1 MREQILIDEIK
12 TILKAGCPVHE
23 VQRLGGEYITVFN
36 KVSQRLLRCVDLI
49 RQGKHSIALQE
60 AQFSPPLMKTLD
72 SIVFARAAEWHEILK
87 ANGYNP
93 PSDLDSEH
101 ISLMRDLYTK
111 PISGSDPLYQD
122 LAHAMRTKNFEHA
135 LLVLR
140 IIREK
145 NPSDSNAI
153 DQVAKIEAR
162 IQGEKL
168 KTLVQLA
175 RDEEEDGFSDM
186 MGFFIN
192 EPWENKPK
200 GTKWEESV
208 VYHDKLQRKRS
219 LVHCKQMI
227 ESLIQ
232 LKKDNNS
239 EEAQALLNSIRNLQN
254 EQKFILDEEI
264 PGTEEKTYSAVLTES
279 EEWSENEYRKRVR
292 ETEDKER
299 LFKLKSIIR
308 KIQDKE
314 VGKKSKVPEMRND
327 LGELTSIARDLQE
340 AKQSLEPEDLASFNK
355 TLSKLRGDIAK
366 KHRAFRFLVAGLCI
380 ALLAVSIPSLLHFA
394 EKNKRESELAM
405 LVDGVERYTNSE
417 ELNTFI
423 TTFQKTH
430 PERKD
435 EAEFK
440 IEIEKAKMWVNEAR
454 AENEKFTDQL
464 RDIERELKITNDFA
478 KLRSL
483 QNRKSLQRE
492 NLINLNQAFVDEQK
506 ERILKIDLIWNEK
519 RNFIQSEIAQEIFQA
534 VDVANEFGSSQLKID
549 LAPLELEQNLRELN
563 GMLLVLESEISKYEG
578 LDGVGLSVGQV
589 DIVSGLRTLYLKRK
603 NLLIQYNSVL
613 AGIESAESL
622 PGLLK
627 VYKDLMDTELVGS
640 SVYQSVKAVLL
651 LQSQFSDTSSKVF
664 FPTSLTMWDEV
675 GSQISS
681 DYQDDVLDLEME
693 PLRKLYG
700 DKRIQNVF
708 SNTVYRSEI
717 DKRFSPQGDSD
728 LWDIKDK
735 KTPKEVIWTVGDLIE
750 HKLEFKSGSGSGS
763 YEVKQFANVIRGIKI
778 QEETFI
784 SEWRGISRSFK
795 KIDNIVMAKG
805 EIVVGGK
812 LNPGRS
818 KISTETKYLYDESSP
833 LVQLF
838 SPPQLNHPHLKFLDS
853 LKSQNIDPFI
863 KSLVFIRIM
872 ETMEARPEKW
882 GLKNDPF
889 GKLSISEDF
898 LKLRNIT
905 SGLDLVA
912 EWYRFLSTNQET
924 PKRKELISFFNNA
937 ASISYWK
944 EVKFLEK
951 FWKTL
956 LSSTFDF
963 IGYAKEEGVIE
974 TKLEGAVWGLS
985 ITDQKLRLLSDG
997 EILQN
1002 SPLLR
1007 LSIGLQYTL
1016 EEARLFAGMTGVE
1029 EKVYQKIKQNLPYP
1043 FNQVAE
1049 K

>member
-1 MREQILIDEIK
+1 M
-12 TILKAGCPVHE
+12 
-23 VQRLGGEYITVFN
+23 VF
-36 KVSQRLLRCVDLI
+36 S
-49 RQGKHSIALQE
+49 
-60 AQFSPPLMKTLD
+60 
-72 SIVFARAAEWHEILK
+72 RAAEWHEILK

-93 PSDLDSEH
+93 PADLDSEH

-122 LAHAMRTKNFEHA
+122 LAHAMRTKNFDHA

-140 IIREK
+140 IIRGK

-153 DQVAKIEAR
+153 DQVAKIETR

-175 RDEEEDGFSDM
+175 RDDEEDGFSDM
-186 MGFFIN
+186 MGFFLN
-192 EPWENKPK
+192 EPWENKPE
-200 GTKWEESV
+200 GTMWEESV
-208 VYHDKLQRKRS
+208 IYHDKLQRKRS
-219 LVHCKQMI
+219 LKHCKQMI
-227 ESLIQ
+227 ESLIP

-239 EEAQALLNSIRNLQN
+239 EEARALLSSIRNLQN

-264 PGTEEKTYSAVLTES
+264 PGTEGKTYSGVLSES

-355 TLSKLRGDIAK
+355 TLAKLRGDIAK
-366 KHRAFRFLVAGLCI
+366 KQRAFRFLVAGLCI

-405 LVDGVERYTNSE
+405 LIDGVERYTNSE

-423 TTFQKTH
+423 TTFEKTH

-435 EAEFK
+435 EAEFRL
-440 IEIEKAKMWVNEAR
+440 EIEKAKMWVNDAR

-506 ERILKIDLIWNEK
+506 ERMLKIDLIWNEK
-519 RNFIQSEIAQEIFQA
+519 RDFIQSEIAQEIFQS
-534 VDVANEFGSSQLKID
+534 VEEANEFGTSQLEIS
-549 LAPLELEQNLRELN
+549 LAPLELEENLGKLN
-563 GMLLVLESEISKYEG
+563 AMLLVLESEISKYEG
-578 LDGVGLSVGQV
+578 VDGVGLSVGQV
-589 DIVSGLRTLYLKRK
+589 DIVSALRTLYLKRK
-603 NLLIQYNSVL
+603 NLLIQYNAVL
-613 AGIESAESL
+613 AEIDSAESVST
-622 PGLLK
+622 LLEF
-627 VYKDLMDTELVGS
+627 YENLMDTELVGS
-640 SVYQSVKAVLL
+640 STYQSTKAVLL
-651 LQSQFSDTSSKVF
+651 LKTQFSDLSGKVF
-664 FPTSLTMWDEV
+664 LPASFSLTWDEL
-675 GSQISS
+675 GSEKRTN
-681 DYQDDVLDLEME
+681 YQVDVLDLEME
-693 PLRKLYG
+693 PLRELYG
-700 DKRIQNVF
+700 DKRIQNVT
-708 SNTVYRSEI
+708 SNTVYRTDGYES
-717 DKRFSPQGDSD
+717 FSPQGDSD
-728 LWDIKDK
+728 LWDIEDK
-735 KTPKEVIWTVGDLIE
+735 KTPNEVIWTVGDLIE
-750 HKLEFKSGSGSGS
+750 HKLEFKSGTGSGS
-763 YEVKQFANVIRGIKI
+763 YEVTQHADVIRGTGVQK
-778 QEETFI
+778 ENFT
-784 SEWRGISRSFK
+784 SEWRGISRAFK
-795 KIDNIVMAKG
+795 KIKNFVMAKG

-818 KISTETKYLYDESSP
+818 KISTETKYLYDENSP

-838 SPPQLNHPHLKFLDS
+838 SPPKVNQPHLKFLDS

-898 LKLRNIT
+898 HELRKMT
-905 SGLDLVA
+905 AGLDLVG
-912 EWYRFLSTNQET
+912 EWYRFLSTKQET
-924 PKRKELISFFNNA
+924 PKRKELISFFNNSA
-937 ASISYWK
+937 LISYWK

-956 LSSTFDF
+956 LSSKFKF
-963 IGYAKEEGVIE
+963 IGYAKEEGVNE
-974 TKLEGAVWGLS
+974 SKQEGAVWGLS
-985 ITDQKLRLLSDG
+985 VTDQKLKLLSDG

-1007 LSIGLQYTL
+1007 LSIELQYTL
-1016 EEARLFAGMTGVE
+1016 EEARLFAGMTGAE
-1029 EKVYQKIKQNLPYP
+1029 DKVYQKIKQNLPYP

>member
-1 MREQILIDEIK
+1 MREQILVDEIK
-12 TILKAGCPVHE
+12 VLLKSGCPLHE
-23 VQRLGGEYITVFN
+23 VQRLGGEYITAFN
-36 KVSQRLLRCVDLI
+36 KVSQRLHRCVDLI
-49 RQGKHSIALQE
+49 RQGKSSIALQE

-72 SIVFARAAEWHEILK
+72 SMVFSRAAEWHEILK

-93 PSDLDSEH
+93 PADLDSEH

-122 LAHAMRTKNFEHA
+122 LAHAMRTKNFDHA

-140 IIREK
+140 IIRGK

-153 DQVAKIEAR
+153 EQVAKIEAR

-200 GTKWEESV
+200 GTMWEESV
-208 VYHDKLQRKRS
+208 IYHDKLQRKRS

-366 KHRAFRFLVAGLCI
+366 KQRALRFLVAGLCI

-405 LVDGVERYTNSE
+405 LIDGVERYTNSE

-423 TTFQKTH
+423 TTFEKTH

-435 EAEFK
+435 EAEFE

-464 RDIERELKITNDFA
+464 RDIERDLKITNDFA

-492 NLINLNQAFVDEQK
+492 NLFNLNQAFVAEQK
-506 ERILKIDLIWNEK
+506 ERMLKVDLIWNEK
-519 RNFIQSEIAQEIFQA
+519 RNSIQSEIAQEIFQS
-534 VDVANEFGSSQLKID
+534 VEEANEFGTSQLDID
-549 LAPLELEQNLRELN
+549 LAPLELEENLGKLN
-563 GMLLVLESEISKYEG
+563 AMLLVLESEISKYEG
-578 LDGVGLSVGQV
+578 VDGVGLSVGQV
-589 DIVSGLRTLYLKRK
+589 DIVSALRTLYLKRK

-613 AGIESAESL
+613 GAIDNAQSLAE
-622 PGLLK
+622 LLK

-675 GSQISS
+675 GAQISS
-681 DYQDDVLDLEME
+681 DYQVDVLDLEME

-700 DKRIQNVF
+700 DKRIQNVV
-708 SNTVYRSEI
+708 SNTLYRT
-717 DKRFSPQGDSD
+717 DGYKPFSVQGD
-728 LWDIKDK
+728 LWNIEDK
-735 KTPKEVIWTVGDLIE
+735 NTFNEVIWTVGDLIE

-795 KIDNIVMAKG
+795 KIDNRVMAKG
-805 EIVVGGK
+805 EIVVGGE

-818 KISTETKYLYDESSP
+818 KISKETKFLYHEKSP
-833 LVQLF
+833 LVRLF
-838 SPPQLNHPHLKFLDS
+838 SPPKVNQPHLQFLDS
-853 LKSQNIDPFI
+853 LKSEEIDPFI
-863 KSLVFIRIM
+863 KSLIFIRIM
-872 ETMEARPEKW
+872 ETMGARPEKW
-882 GLKNDPF
+882 GMKNDPF
-889 GKLSISEDF
+889 DKLSISEDF
-898 LKLRNIT
+898 QKLRNIT

-912 EWYRFLSTNQET
+912 EWYRFLSTNKET
-924 PKRKELISFFNNA
+924 PKRKELISFFNNS

-956 LSSTFDF
+956 LSSTFEF
-963 IGYAKEEGVIE
+963 IGYAKEEGVNE
-974 TKLEGAVWGLS
+974 SKLEGVVWGLS
-985 ITDQKLRLLSDG
+985 VTDQKLKLLSDG

-1016 EEARLFAGMTGVE
+1016 EEARLFAGMSGLQD
-1029 EKVYQKIKQNLPYP
+1029 KDYQKIKQNLPYP
-1043 FNQVAE
+1043 FNQVVE
-1049 K
+1049 I

>member
-36 KVSQRLLRCVDLI
+36 KVSQRLHRCVDLI

-72 SIVFARAAEWHEILK
+72 SIVFSRAAEWHEILK
-87 ANGYNP
+87 VNGYNP
-93 PSDLDSEH
+93 PADLDSEH

-122 LAHAMRTKNFEHA
+122 LAHAMRTKNFDHA

-140 IIREK
+140 IIRGK

-175 RDEEEDGFSDM
+175 RDEVGDGFSDM
-186 MGFFIN
+186 MGFFLN
-192 EPWENKPK
+192 EPWENKPE
-200 GTKWEESV
+200 GTMWEESV
-208 VYHDKLQRKRS
+208 IYHDRLQTKRS
-219 LVHCKQMI
+219 LKHCQQMI
-227 ESLIQ
+227 ESLIP
-232 LKKDNNS
+232 LKKDNNPD
-239 EEAQALLNSIRNLQN
+239 EARALLNSIKNLQN

-264 PGTEEKTYSAVLTES
+264 PGTEGKTYSAVLSES
-279 EEWSENEYRKRVR
+279 EEWSENEYRKSVR
-292 ETEDKER
+292 KIEDKER
-299 LFKLKSIIR
+299 LLKMIGIIR

-314 VGKKSKVPEMRND
+314 VGKKSMVPEMRND

-340 AKQSLEPEDLASFNK
+340 AKQSLEPEDLVSFNK
-355 TLSKLRGDIAK
+355 TISKLRGDIAK
-366 KHRAFRFLVAGLCI
+366 KLRAFRFLVAGLCI

-394 EKNKRESELAM
+394 EKNKRESEFAM
-405 LVDGVERYTNSE
+405 LINGVARYTNSE

-423 TTFQKTH
+423 TTFENTH

-440 IEIEKAKMWVNEAR
+440 IEIEKAKMWVNDAR
-454 AENEKFTDQL
+454 SENEKFTDQL
-464 RDIERELKITNDFA
+464 REVERELKLSNDFA

-483 QNRKSLQRE
+483 QNRKSLQQE
-492 NLINLNQAFVDEQK
+492 NLINLNEAFVDEQK

-578 LDGVGLSVGQV
+578 VDGVGLSVGQV
-589 DIVSGLRTLYLKRK
+589 DIVSALRTLYLKRK
-603 NLLIQYNSVL
+603 NLLIQYNLVL
-613 AGIESAESL
+613 GEIDSAESISE
-622 PGLLK
+622 LLES
-627 VYKDLMDTELVGS
+627 YENIMDTALVGS
-640 SVYQSVKAVLL
+640 SVYQSTKAVLML
-651 LQSQFSDTSSKVF
+651 KNQFSGLSGKVF
-664 FPTSLTMWDEV
+664 FPSSPSMWDDFD
-675 GSQISS
+675 SQISTN
-681 DYQDDVLDLEME
+681 YQVDVLDLEME

-700 DKRIQNVF
+700 DKRIQNVT
-708 SNTVYRSEI
+708 SNTLYLTDGFEL
-717 DKRFSPQGDSD
+717 FTPQGDSW
-728 LWDIKDK
+728 WDITDK
-735 KTPKEVIWTVGDLIE
+735 KTPHEVIWTVGDKVE
-750 HKLEFKSGSGSGS
+750 HELEFKSGTGSGS
-763 YEVKQFANVIRGIKI
+763 YEVTQHADVIRGTTVQK
-778 QEETFI
+778 ETFT
-784 SEWRGISRSFK
+784 SEWQGISRSFK
-795 KIDNIVMAKG
+795 KILDNVKAKG
-805 EIVVGGK
+805 EIVVGGE

-818 KISTETKYLYDESSP
+818 KISTETKYLYDKKSS

-838 SPPQLNHPHLKFLDS
+838 SPPKVNQPHLKFLDA
-853 LKSQNIDPFI
+853 LKSENIDPFI

-872 ETMEARPEKW
+872 ETMESRPEKW

-889 GKLSISEDF
+889 GKLSISGDF
-898 LKLRNIT
+898 QKLQNIT
-905 SGLDLVA
+905 SSLDLVA
-912 EWYRFLSTNQET
+912 EWYRFLSSSQET
-924 PKRKELISFFNNA
+924 NKRKELISFFNN
-937 ASISYWK
+937 SESRSYWK

-956 LSSTFDF
+956 LSSKFNF
-963 IGYAKEEGVIE
+963 IGYAKDEMEDKSIG
-974 TKLEGAVWGLS
+974 EGAVWGLS
-985 ITDQKLRLLSDG
+985 VLDRKLKLLSDG
-997 EILQN
+997 EVLTN

-1007 LSIGLQYTL
+1007 LSIDLQHTL
-1016 EEARLFAGMTGVE
+1016 EEARLFAEMTGVE
-1029 EKVYQKIKQNLPYP
+1029 DKDYQKVKHNLPYP
-1043 FNQVAE
+1043 FNQVTE